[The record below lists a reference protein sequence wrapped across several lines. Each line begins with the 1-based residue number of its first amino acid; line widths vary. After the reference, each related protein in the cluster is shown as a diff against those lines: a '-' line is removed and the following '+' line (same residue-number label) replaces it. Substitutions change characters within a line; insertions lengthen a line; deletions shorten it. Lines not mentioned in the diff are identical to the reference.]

1 MWIQDDAAR
10 SVRQRATLSLS
21 LSLDL
26 SVSPPYSLSLSLCP
40 SLLKTKQYQG
50 IRTREHTLLK
60 FSAAQVLVL
69 KKIITNFE

>member
-21 LSLDL
+21 P
-26 SVSPPYSLSLSLCP
+26 SVSPPYSLSLSV
-40 SLLKTKQYQG
+40 SLSLSWKLNNIIG
-50 IRTREHTLLK
+50 IRTRERTLLK
-60 FSAAQVLVL
+60 FSAARVLVL